1 MNRFAYLTTGL
12 AVKTLSDLSRAEIKI
27 HGAENIPKGP
37 TIFVINHFTRIET
50 LFIPYHIHRLINIPV
65 WSLADYGLFKGAFGD
80 FLNKLGA
87 VSTRNPDRDL
97 LIVKSLLTGE
107 AAWIIF
113 PEGRMVK
120 SKKIFDKGRF
130 MVSHEGGMH
139 LPHTGAATLAL
150 RTGFYR
156 ERLRRMNETD
166 PDEAKRLLDLFQI
179 DEIEP
184 VLEKS
189 THIVPVNV
197 SYYPIR
203 ARENILSNL
212 AVQLVDDI
220 PERMVEEIMTEGTML
235 LSGVDVDIRFGAP
248 IGIKRFL
255 ESQDIEGDISTKRR
269 INFDDPIPSRQR
281 LRKMALNIMQQ
292 YMSTIYN
299 LTTVNHDHFFASMLR
314 LMPFKRIDEYDLKR
328 RVFLAASCDL
338 EKTGIHCHKSLNE
351 DQTHLLVDDHFDQF
365 RDFISV
371 SLEKGVVQKKNQTL
385 FKDPSGFS
393 SSFDFHRV
401 RIDNPVAVM
410 ANEVEPLTALQ
421 RHIRWYA
428 WQPGF
433 LLRRK
438 ISTYLLEKA
447 VSDFEEDYKTFYIE
461 GESKKKDVGMPI
473 LIKGKSRKIGVLLVH
488 GYMAAPLEV
497 KELARYLGSMGLW
510 VYAPR
515 LKGHA
520 TSPEDLSTRAYS
532 EWMASV
538 DQGYAILRNLC
549 EEVVVGGFST
559 GAGLALD
566 LATRVDDVIKGV
578 FAVSPPLRLQHL
590 SSKFVPAVDVWNRLM
605 DKIHLEGAKM
615 AFVDNNPE
623 NPHINYLRN
632 PVSGVREIE
641 RLMDS
646 LEPRL
651 KDLTMPA
658 LVVQSQRD
666 PIVDPKG
673 SKRIYDLIGSETKR
687 YILFNFDRH
696 GILLGQGAHKVHK
709 AVGNFIEQ
717 L

>member
-80 FLNKLGA
+80 FLDKLGA

-130 MVSHEGGMH
+130 MVSYEGGMH
-139 LPHTGAATLAL
+139 RPHTGAATLAL

-189 THIVPVNV
+189 THIVPVNI

-220 PERMVEEIMTEGTML
+220 SERMVEEIMTEGTML

-248 IGIKRFL
+248 IAIKRFL
-255 ESQDIEGDISTKRR
+255 ESQDIEGDISTKRK

-281 LRKMALNIMQQ
+281 LRKMARNIMQQ

-299 LTTVNHDHFFASMLR
+299 LTTVNHDHFFASMLKR
-314 LMPFKRIDEYDLKR
+314 IPFKRIDEYDLKR
-328 RVFLAASCDL
+328 RVFLAATCNL
-338 EKTGIHCHKSLNE
+338 EKTGVHCHKRLNE
-351 DQTHLLVDDHFDQF
+351 DQTHLLVDDHFNQF

-371 SLEKGVVQKKNQTL
+371 ALEKGVVQKKNQTL
-385 FKDPSGFS
+385 FKGPSGFS
-393 SSFDFHRV
+393 SSFNFHRV

-428 WQPGF
+428 LQPGF

-473 LIKGKSRKIGVLLVH
+473 LIRGRSRKIGVLLVH

-532 EWMASV
+532 EWATSV
-538 DQGYAILRNLC
+538 DQGYAIIRNLC
-549 EEVVVGGFST
+549 EEIVVGGFST

-605 DKIHLEGAKM
+605 DKVHLEGAKM

-696 GILLGQGAHKVHK
+696 GILLGEGAHKVHK